1 MTNQLLP
8 DDPTAETLI
17 QQRRSRSAHADDG
30 RAQRDRVPLEAHADV
45 ALPLD
50 RDALTVLRAQD
61 DGRMAQLTPI
71 RWGRMSVS
79 PFTFYRGAA
88 AVMAMDLAAQARTD
102 LTVQLC
108 GDAHASN
115 FGVFAAS
122 DRRLVFDINDFD
134 ETLPGPFEWDVK
146 RLAASLVIGGADA
159 GLPPKQCLQ
168 AATAAACGYRQRMA
182 EAAAM
187 DPLDLWYRTVQL
199 DDLARL
205 AQFKRRAA
213 AKQLAEV
220 RSSAARKTN
229 VGAFSKLTEVV
240 DGRPR
245 IRERPPLIVRVH
257 PDDLHVELGR
267 MAAFFEDYLETLPS
281 DRRRL
286 MARYSLADVA
296 FKVVGVGSVGSRCL
310 IALFVTGD
318 DEPLF
323 LQIKEAVASVLEAHL
338 GATTEEPAQRVV
350 DGQRLIQSAKDG
362 LLGWSRY
369 HGEQGSQSYYVRQLW
384 DGKASVLVEELG
396 AKTLAG
402 YGRLCGSVLAQ
413 AHARTGDSAAIAG
426 YLGKHDTFDQAIATF
441 AKRYARVNGRD
452 FAEARRAID
461 SGKIAA
467 ATAD

>member
-17 QQRRSRSAHADDG
+17 EQRRSRSAHADDG
-30 RAQRDRVPLEAHADV
+30 RAQRDRLPLEAHADV
-45 ALPLD
+45 DLPPE
-50 RDALTVLRAQD
+50 RHPLTVLRAQD
-61 DGRMAQLTPI
+61 AGRLAQLIPI

-88 AVMAMDLAAQARTD
+88 AVMAMDLAAQPRTD

-108 GDAHASN
+108 GDAHGSN
-115 FGVFAAS
+115 FGVFTSS

-134 ETLPGPFEWDVK
+134 ETLPGPFEWDDK
-146 RLAASLVIGGADA
+146 RLAASIVIGGAEA
-159 GLPPKQCLQ
+159 GLPPKHCVL
-168 AATAAACGYRQRMA
+168 AATAAAFGYRRGMA
-182 EAAAM
+182 EAAVM
-187 DPLDLWYRTVQL
+187 DPLDLWYRTVQV

-240 DGRPR
+240 YGRRR
-245 IRERPPLIVRVH
+245 IRERPPLVVRIH
-257 PDDLHVELGR
+257 PDDMQVELGR
-267 MAAFFEDYLETLPS
+267 IAAFFEDYLETLPS

-296 FKVVGVGSVGSRCL
+296 YKVVGVGSVGSRCL
-310 IALFVTGD
+310 IGLFVTGD

-323 LQIKEAVASVLEAHL
+323 LQIKQAVASVLEAHL

-350 DGQRLIQSAKDG
+350 DGQRLLQSAPDG

-369 HGEQGSQSYYVRQLW
+369 HGEQGGQSYYVRQLW
-384 DGKASVLVEELG
+384 DGKASVLIEQLD

-402 YGRLCGSVLAQ
+402 YARLCGSVLAQ

-426 YLGKHDTFDQAIATF
+426 YLGKRTTFDQAIGMF
-441 AKRYARVNGRD
+441 AKRYARVNRRD
-452 FAEARRAID
+452 FAEARGTIE
-461 SGKIAA
+461 SGEIV
-467 ATAD
+467 ATPE